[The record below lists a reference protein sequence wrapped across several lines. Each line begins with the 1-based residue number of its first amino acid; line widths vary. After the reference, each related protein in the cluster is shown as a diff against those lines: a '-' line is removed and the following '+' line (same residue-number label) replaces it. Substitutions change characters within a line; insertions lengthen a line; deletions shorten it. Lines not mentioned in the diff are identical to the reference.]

1 SYVFVLPDFKMN
13 VSQLHGS
20 IYRVL
25 DDAKYAAYS
34 VPDPDKAMTETFR
47 SALAAAFE
55 DRTLCIAKEDGLHV
69 TVNVEFSHPA
79 RLLWCY
85 EPTPNTIVPKRY
97 LTNSGY
103 ISTSQIGML
112 DEKPNTTPWGK

>member
-1 SYVFVLPDFKMN
+1 MN

-20 IYRVL
+20 IYREL

-34 VPDPDKAMTETFR
+34 VPEPDKAMTETFR
-47 SALAAAFE
+47 SALVVAFE

-79 RLLWCY
+79 RLIWCY
-85 EPTPNTIVPKRY
+85 EPTPNTVVPKRY